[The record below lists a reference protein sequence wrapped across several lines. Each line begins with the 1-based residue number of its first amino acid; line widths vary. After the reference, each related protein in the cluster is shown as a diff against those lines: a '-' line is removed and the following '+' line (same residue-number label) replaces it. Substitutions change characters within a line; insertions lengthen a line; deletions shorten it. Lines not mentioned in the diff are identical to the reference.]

1 MKPEVIRTD
10 RLTLLPLR
18 VEHADEMAVV
28 LSDPGL
34 YAIIGGAPDTAQAL
48 RARYE
53 RWVAG
58 SPDPAESWCNWVIRL
73 RDETCLTGTVQATV
87 TTDDRGAAAE
97 IAWVVGTPWQ
107 RRGIATEAVPWPRH
121 LAQEA
126 PLGTHRRRPHPP
138 RPQGLCRRRHR
149 SRTHSH
155 RSMARRRDQ
164 VAADDQL
171 IARSRGSGADHAS
184 TSSSR
189 PDRSGGVAL
198 GYVVLGGQQR
208 SARQAREWSHCRSRS
223 PGAAHAGRRCSGW
236 LHPAGDVVESSSL
249 CSPSGRLPGTR
260 AGPLASARRSAGPR
274 GRRPRTAP

>member
-34 YAIIGGAPDTAQAL
+34 YTVIGGAPDTAQAL

-107 RRGIATEAVPWPRH
+107 RRGIATEAAR
-121 LAQEA
+121 
-126 PLGTHRRRPHPP
+126 
-138 RPQGLCRRRHR
+138 GLVTWLRRH
-149 SRTHSH
+149 HSVH
-155 RSMARRRDQ
+155 TV
-164 VAADDQL
+164 VAH
-171 IARSRGSGADHAS
+171 IHPDHK
-184 TSSSR
+184 
-189 PDRSGGVAL
+189 
-198 GYVVLGGQQR
+198 
-208 SARQAREWSHCRSRS
+208 
-223 PGAAHAGRRCSGW
+223 
-236 LHPAGDVVESSSL
+236 
-249 CSPSGRLPGTR
+249 
-260 AGPLASARRSAGPR
+260 ASAAVATAAGLIPTDQWHDGETR
-274 GRRPRTAP
+274 WQLTIS